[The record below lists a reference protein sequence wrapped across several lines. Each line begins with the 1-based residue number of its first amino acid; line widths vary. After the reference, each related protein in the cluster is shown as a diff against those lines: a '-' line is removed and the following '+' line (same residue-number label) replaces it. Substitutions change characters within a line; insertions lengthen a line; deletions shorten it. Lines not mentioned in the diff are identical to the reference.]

1 MGLITGIYNMVR
13 QSEMDEMNKRA
24 FEDRMKREE
33 RAYQNAL
40 RSQEREADVTQG
52 ITEIG
57 RLKENASRLR
67 IEATLAEQEGQKR
80 FASMDPESGRFFG
93 AASGLNTQAEYMEKL
108 VQQRGNE
115 LRLKLSEGNPKL
127 QMQVLSEIMSAS
139 GVDPST
145 AEEPKVK
152 VKMKRAGSSFGDDTE
167 VSYDVPASMAKD
179 FISGTGSAP
188 LPSTPRNRE
197 DSNNMMSL
205 FQSASGTGIS
215 PYSTGEQPIDQS
227 MLFSGQSQQVAPQA
241 AAQNPFTQAP
251 SATQLPEGKIVIQN
265 GKRYRIV
272 NGQPQPVN

>member
-93 AASGLNTQAEYMEKL
+93 AASGLNTQAELMEGAPHMMGFTPDVCAPPL
-108 VQQRGNE
+108 
-115 LRLKLSEGNPKL
+115 LLLLSPS
-127 QMQVLSEIMSAS
+127 VPLSLPCCI
-139 GVDPST
+139 DPQHLLCACCMT
-145 AEEPKVK
+145 
-152 VKMKRAGSSFGDDTE
+152 SSHLT
-167 VSYDVPASMAKD
+167 
-179 FISGTGSAP
+179 
-188 LPSTPRNRE
+188 R
-197 DSNNMMSL
+197 
-205 FQSASGTGIS
+205 
-215 PYSTGEQPIDQS
+215 
-227 MLFSGQSQQVAPQA
+227 
-241 AAQNPFTQAP
+241 
-251 SATQLPEGKIVIQN
+251 
-265 GKRYRIV
+265 
-272 NGQPQPVN
+272 